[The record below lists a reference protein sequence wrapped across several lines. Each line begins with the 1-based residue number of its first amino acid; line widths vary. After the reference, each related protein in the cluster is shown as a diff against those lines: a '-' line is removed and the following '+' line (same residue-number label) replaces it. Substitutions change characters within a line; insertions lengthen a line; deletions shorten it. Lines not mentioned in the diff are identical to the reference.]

1 MKRLATIGLGGLAA
15 SLLFL
20 GCASAPAPTK
30 VDPVLNPKGLPEIA
44 PEDAEPL
51 IPPQIE
57 AERAAIAD
65 RPFALP
71 ANFAEGE
78 WERMVVAIN
87 PYDNVADSETVRTAQ
102 LAALNAGIRATL
114 GKLTRFE
121 VREVSADKPDPACT
135 HTAKWTAAIRGEAK
149 PTDDPRRRD
158 LVLTCDLRLTF
169 SDARSKT
176 QAGSHTFTESVS
188 LPQTLG
194 ADGTV
199 ASGADLANQGTL
211 TVPLRQL
218 GSKLGV
224 RIAQALSESAPCG
237 GDILA
242 CDDVDEMT
250 MEGGSFQG
258 VYDGLQM
265 LVYATI
271 DGLPLPLGYADAKP
285 GSTRTNLTLW
295 KLNEADPMAQAVL
308 DALDDDPDAFAK
320 YKLRAIAVGDPL
332 PPIWRR
338 QVAQPSEAAR

>member
-114 GKLTRFE
+114 VKLTRFE

-149 PTDDPRRRD
+149 PSTMADVVASTVDGVLKEGEKDRRRYRRRRIRTQKQQEK
-158 LVLTCDLRLTF
+158 LHRSN
-169 SDARSKT
+169 SDRA
-176 QAGSHTFTESVS
+176 ADTEEK
-188 LPQTLG
+188 QWIE
-194 ADGTV
+194 
-199 ASGADLANQGTL
+199 N
-211 TVPLRQL
+211 
-218 GSKLGV
+218 
-224 RIAQALSESAPCG
+224 
-237 GDILA
+237 
-242 CDDVDEMT
+242 
-250 MEGGSFQG
+250 
-258 VYDGLQM
+258 
-265 LVYATI
+265 
-271 DGLPLPLGYADAKP
+271 
-285 GSTRTNLTLW
+285 
-295 KLNEADPMAQAVL
+295 
-308 DALDDDPDAFAK
+308 
-320 YKLRAIAVGDPL
+320 
-332 PPIWRR
+332 IWH
-338 QVAQPSEAAR
+338 